1 MNTNQQEAL
10 SSRTCLSLPAVA
22 PVKINVPD
30 LASARKSCANLNA
43 PSLLGYKADRDS
55 RKPPSVTL
63 YNDQHRTTPTHTP
76 ACNPVLRSFTSLSR
90 NPPGENFPPGALK
103 TATSTIPSGH
113 VSLILLHAASKDL
126 GSEESAKKG
135 CEVALG
141 GSVDAVLSRVG

>member
-1 MNTNQQEAL
+1 M
-10 SSRTCLSLPAVA
+10 CLSLPAVA

-43 PSLLGYKADRDS
+43 PSLLEGKIGQDFTQATSAMQCD
-55 RKPPSVTL
+55 
-63 YNDQHRTTPTHTP
+63 NQHQTTHTP

-103 TATSTIPSGH
+103 TATSTTPSGQ

-141 GSVDAVLSRVG
+141 GSVDTVLSRVG

>member
-1 MNTNQQEAL
+1 MGTSQ
-10 SSRTCLSLPAVA
+10 SLPAVA
-22 PVKINVPD
+22 PVKINVPL
-30 LASARKSCANLNA
+30 LASARKSCANLKA
-43 PSLLGYKADRDS
+43 PRLLDWKTRPFEEIGSA
-55 RKPPSVTL
+55 KPSI
-63 YNDQHRTTPTHTP
+63 DQLQTTHTP

-103 TATSTIPSGH
+103 TATSTMPSGQ